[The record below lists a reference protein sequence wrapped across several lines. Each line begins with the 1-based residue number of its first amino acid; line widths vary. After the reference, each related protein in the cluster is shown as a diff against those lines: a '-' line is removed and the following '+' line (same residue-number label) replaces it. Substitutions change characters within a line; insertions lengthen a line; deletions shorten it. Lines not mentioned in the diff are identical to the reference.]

1 MTETKHTR
9 DEGLIISAA
18 VVALVFI
25 LFCPTVAL
33 AARFLI
39 WLKTGVFF

>member
-9 DEGLIISAA
+9 DEGLLIGAA

-25 LFCPTVAL
+25 LFCPPVAL
-33 AARFLI
+33 AVRALI
-39 WLKTGVFF
+39 WLKAGVFF

>member
-9 DEGLIISAA
+9 GEGLLIGAA

-25 LFCPTVAL
+25 LFCPPVAL
-33 AARFLI
+33 AARALI
-39 WLKTGVFF
+39 WLKTRVFF

>member
-9 DEGLIISAA
+9 DEALAIGTVIVALII
-18 VVALVFI
+18 V
-25 LFCPTVAL
+25 LFFPPVSI

-39 WLKTGVFF
+39 WLKTGQFF

>member
-9 DEGLIISAA
+9 DEGLLIGAA
-18 VVALVFI
+18 AVALVFV
-25 LFCPTVAL
+25 LFCPPVAL

-39 WLKTGVFF
+39 WLKIGVFF

>member
-25 LFCPTVAL
+25 LFCPPVAL

-39 WLKTGVFF
+39 WLKTWQF